1 MGRRAC
7 VILNKKKFYL
17 LYGGLLM
24 KKNQR
29 FVFVL
34 LLVLFSGVIFNVD
47 ISAQNNDEQLE
58 LDQSLIE
65 NYESTILANKILSQ
79 F

>member
-1 MGRRAC
+1 
-7 VILNKKKFYL
+7 
-17 LYGGLLM
+17 M